1 MSIETPRADKSGAR
15 TQFTQMHRFQIDL
28 LAALATIGPC
38 KGLAIRDRLGERY
51 DEEVNHGRLY
61 PNLDQL
67 EAAGLIEIERQA
79 IDDRTNRYSL
89 TTQGRVLLDER
100 REWLEGER

>member
-15 TQFTQMHRFQIDL
+15 TQLTRFQIDM

-67 EAAGLIEIERQA
+67 GAAGLIEIDRRA
-79 IDDRTNRYSL
+79 IDDRTNRYALS
-89 TTQGRVLLDER
+89 TQGRVVLDER
-100 REWLEGER
+100 REWLGGER